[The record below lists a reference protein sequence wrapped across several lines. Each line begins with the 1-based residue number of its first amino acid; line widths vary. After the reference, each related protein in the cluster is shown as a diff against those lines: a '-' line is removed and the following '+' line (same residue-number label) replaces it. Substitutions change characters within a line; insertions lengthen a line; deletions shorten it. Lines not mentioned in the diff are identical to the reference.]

1 MKSALILAFIA
12 MPFFA
17 EAKALQKTLE
27 KYSGAATIQF
37 DIHKIDEKI
46 ILGTKSESS
55 GLLKFQKNK
64 IYLLQEGEKKV
75 EIFYV
80 DRTLSLVEYPD
91 ADFGPDGKRKI
102 TILKNTSPPLIKSL
116 LSLFSNPKTFA
127 KEFSVVSEKSQDD
140 LLVIELK
147 PKQKNIKNLVLKIK
161 STDSSLIE
169 LSFVDDVETKTTLQF
184 SNLKLNTKM
193 KTSDFHYK
201 SLKTDEVMTQ

>member
-1 MKSALILAFIA
+1 MKSALVFALILA
-12 MPFFA
+12 PVFA
-17 EAKALQKTLE
+17 SAKALQKTLE

-64 IYLLQEGEKKV
+64 IYILQEGEKKV
-75 EIFYV
+75 EIFYA
-80 DRTLSLVEYPD
+80 DKTLSLIEYPD
-91 ADFGPDGKRKI
+91 ADFGPDGKRKV
-102 TILKNTSPPLIKSL
+102 TILKNTAPPLIKSL
-116 LSLFSNPKTFA
+116 LSLFSNPKSFS
-127 KEFSVVSEKSQDD
+127 KDFSVVSEKIIED
-140 LLVIELK
+140 LLIIELK
-147 PKQKNIKNLVLKIK
+147 PKQKNIKNLVLKIRPA
-161 STDSSLIE
+161 DSSLTE

-184 SNLKLNTKM
+184 SNLKLNSKM

>member
-1 MKSALILAFIA
+1 MKSFFFFTLTLISI
-12 MPFFA
+12 FA
-17 EAKALQKTLE
+17 NAKVLQKALE

-64 IYLLQEGEKKV
+64 IYILQEGEKKV

-80 DRTLSLVEYPD
+80 DKTLSLVEYPD

-102 TILKNTSPPLIKSL
+102 TILKNSAPPLIKSL
-116 LSLFSNPKTFA
+116 LSLFSNPKTFS
-127 KEFSVVSEKSQDD
+127 KEFSVVSEKTVDD
-140 LLVIELK
+140 LLVLELK
-147 PKQKNIKNLVLKIK
+147 PKQKNIKNLVLKVRP
-161 STDSSLIE
+161 TDSSLIE

-184 SNLKLNTKM
+184 SNLKLNSKM
-193 KTSDFHYK
+193 KSSDFQYK

>member
-1 MKSALILAFIA
+1 MKSFFFFTLILTSV
-12 MPFFA
+12 FA
-17 EAKALQKTLE
+17 NAKVLQKALE

-64 IYLLQEGEKKV
+64 IYILQEGEKKV

-80 DRTLSLVEYPD
+80 DKTLSLVEYPD

-102 TILKNTSPPLIKSL
+102 TILKNSAPPLIKSL
-116 LSLFSNPKTFA
+116 LSLFSNPKTFS
-127 KEFSVVSEKSQDD
+127 KEFSVVSEKTVDD
-140 LLVIELK
+140 LLVLELK
-147 PKQKNIKNLVLKIK
+147 PKQKNIKNLVLKVRP
-161 STDSSLIE
+161 TDSSLIE

-184 SNLKLNTKM
+184 SNLKLNSKM
-193 KTSDFHYK
+193 KSSDFQYK

>member
-1 MKSALILAFIA
+1 MKSALFFAFILNS
-12 MPFFA
+12 FFA
-17 EAKALQKTLE
+17 GARPLQKTLE
-27 KYSGAATIQF
+27 KYSGASTIQF

-46 ILGTKSESS
+46 ILGTKSEST

-64 IYLLQEGEKKV
+64 IYILQQGEKKV

-80 DRTLSLVEYPD
+80 DKTLSLIEYPD

-102 TILKNTSPPLIKSL
+102 TILKNTAPPLIKSL
-116 LSLFSNPKTFA
+116 LSLFSNPKSFS
-127 KEFSVVSEKSQDD
+127 KDFSVVSEKAVDD

-147 PKQKNIKNLVLKIK
+147 PTQKNIKNLILKIK
-161 STDSSLIE
+161 PADSSLTE

-184 SNLKLNTKM
+184 SNLKLNSKM